1 MARHPTLPAKDDR
14 DVIAVYSGGGDG
26 RYTLVRTSLLT
37 RAFGPPYALFFL
49 RVAAALFFLRVAAA
63 LAAVARRLRV
73 AAALSAVARRFRV
86 CAAF

>member
-37 RAFGPPYALFFL
+37 RVFGPPYALFFL
-49 RVAAALFFLRVAAA
+49 RVVAA